1 MHLIELIAELEA
13 VKVARGNIRL
23 VDVIVMAAG
32 DPKAIA
38 DFADRAAARA
48 NPPQLAIDVTGMSD
62 DQVEEI
68 QAENPAAKLVRRAPE
83 PNNAPGEPCHV
94 PGCVAGDVGH
104 EGACEFMSE
113 PEKVPCNHVHVTK
126 GACLLEIDHPGDHSW
141 KNPDAAEPP
150 ALEAPPAKVVHID
163 APFGLAPATVVE
175 RKTEQVRMADIS
187 SAELVAASDVGTV
200 TLDQLQMDKQGQLT
214 VKPDALAKVME
225 DAAAKLP
232 AGETDG
238 DTVET
243 RPVDDRCEQW
253 DGKGHQ
259 CILHAGHEVDHD
271 YIEGADAIVEK
282 PTASEPGDAGLPTEV
297 HQPESLQE

>member
-23 VDVIVMAAG
+23 VDVIVMASG
-32 DPKAIA
+32 DAKPIA
-38 DFADRAAARA
+38 DFADRASARA
-48 NPPQLAIDVTGMSD
+48 SAPQLAIDVTGMSD

-104 EGACEFMSE
+104 EGACEFMTD

-163 APFGLAPATVVE
+163 APFGLAPAAVVDE
-175 RKTEQVRMADIS
+175 KKPQAGF
-187 SAELVAASDVGTV
+187 A
-200 TLDQLQMDKQGQLT
+200 LDELQMDKQGQLT
-214 VKPDALAKVME
+214 VKPDALARVME